1 MAGTGR
7 GSTPRQQVLGDRIKQ
22 RRHDIGLSQEALAN
36 KAGIN
41 RTYIGSLETGER
53 NPSLDT
59 VARLAKALECDVA
72 DLVSGLQD
80 IPGRN
85 DPPLAS
91 KQKRK
96 APRSP
101 GA

>member
-36 KAGIN
+36 KAAIN

-53 NPSLDT
+53 NPALDT
-59 VARLAKALECDVA
+59 LARLAKALDCDLG
-72 DLVSGLQD
+72 DLVAGLQD
-80 IPGRN
+80 LPGRN
-85 DPPLAS
+85 DPPPAS
-91 KQKRK
+91 KQRRK
-96 APRSP
+96 ASR
-101 GA
+101 